1 MSQRTRYCSRCLTT
15 FTNDVD
21 RCPNLSCRTVR
32 PQAGWGELLE
42 AGETIDRTYR
52 IRQRLAIGGAGV
64 TYLAREIGAKNEEI
78 GPLLA
83 VKVLYQQRDQGPYL
97 RRLATEAQILQG
109 LNHAQIVECRGFV
122 HRSGHSP
129 YLVTRFEA
137 GGSLLDHIR
146 RVGTLSIPVT
156 ANLGRQICWALE
168 VAHRQ
173 HVVHRDLKPENVL
186 LVKQV
191 TGETIPDLK
200 VADFGIAKVSGGIGD
215 RLTRVGAFIGTPQY
229 AAPEQF
235 EGVTPEPAADI
246 YALGAVMYF
255 CLTARPVADF
265 MGELDPDDLREQLV
279 RHLPVRLTELNAPGH
294 LRRWMEDTLALAMT
308 VEPSD
313 RCDLATLDRRLADI
327 AAERDP
333 GHVPVAPLR
342 DLPTSTPTISAG
354 MLEVMPVG
362 PNPEEP
368 RPSTDEHFR
377 EERSRIPAHAP
388 VSIVGGRP
396 PRPWSSAD
404 SPDAVVPDPAAGTAD
419 PAAPPPL
426 PPVNIPDPVLARL
439 NAPPRPPLPV
449 DGALPP
455 LPVDAP
461 PPLPVDAPPPLPAEG
476 AAVPEPDPDPV
487 PPPPPRVST
496 PPADPFPPPPPRVA
510 PPPADPFPPP
520 PPADPF
526 PLPPRVSPVPDAPSR
541 PSGSA
546 SPPRSTGY
554 DPLADSRSPA
564 FPDEAPRSRAGTWM
578 GLGVVGVLG
587 GVGLLLVVVGIV
599 VGLLWDSGP
608 PRLTGT
614 ETDPVVHRDWE
625 LIAGALGQ
633 LGVRAE
639 RACQAP
645 KYLQVEATVQPDGTV
660 THVDLLNYAFEPT
673 RACMEKELG
682 RAPLPRNAGAPVRVA
697 ISLQE

>member
-1 MSQRTRYCSRCLTT
+1 MPPRTRYCSRCLTT

-32 PQAGWGELLE
+32 PQTGWGELLE

-64 TYLAREIGAKNEEI
+64 TYLAREIGGKNEEM

-146 RVGTLSIPVT
+146 RVGTLSVPVT

-191 TGETIPDLK
+191 TGDTIPDLK
-200 VADFGIAKVSGGIGD
+200 VADFGIAKVAGGIGD

-235 EGVTPEPAADI
+235 EGLTPEPAADI

-255 CLTARPVADF
+255 CLTARPVAEF
-265 MGELDPDDLREQLV
+265 MGELDPDDLREQLI
-279 RHLPVRLTELNAPGH
+279 RHLPVRLNELNAPAH

-308 VEPSD
+308 VEPGD

-354 MLEVMPVG
+354 MLEVMPVDSG
-362 PNPEEP
+362 PNPEDP

-377 EERSRIPAHAP
+377 EERSRIPSHAR
-388 VSIVGGRP
+388 GART
-396 PRPWSSAD
+396 PRPGPSPD
-404 SPDAVVPDPAAGTAD
+404 SPDAIVPDPAAGTAD
-419 PAAPPPL
+419 PAAPPPI
-426 PPVNIPDPVLARL
+426 PAVNVPDPVSQRL
-439 NAPPRPPLPV
+439 NAASPLPSSTPPLPSS
-449 DGALPP
+449 APP
-455 LPVDAP
+455 LPSAP
-461 PPLPVDAPPPLPAEG
+461 PLSSPLPSSTPPLPSSAPPLPASAVTPPNG
-476 AAVPEPDPDPV
+476 AVPA
-487 PPPPPRVST
+487 PPALPPAPPRAGEPPPRRAPV
-496 PPADPFPPPPPRVA
+496 ADVP
-510 PPPADPFPPP
+510 
-520 PPADPF
+520 
-526 PLPPRVSPVPDAPSR
+526 PVPVAK
-541 PSGSA
+541 A
-546 SPPRSTGY
+546 SYPPPRSTGY
-554 DPLADSRSPA
+554 DPLADSRGPA
-564 FPDEAPRSRAGTWM
+564 FPEEAPRSRTGAWM

-587 GVGLLLVVVGIV
+587 GVGLLLLGIGIAVGV
-599 VGLLWDSGP
+599 LWDSGP

-614 ETDPVVHRDWE
+614 ETDPAVQRDWQ
-625 LIAGALGQ
+625 LVAGALGQ
-633 LGVRAE
+633 LGVKAE
-639 RACQAP
+639 RACLAP
-645 KYLQVEATVQPDGTV
+645 KYLAVEVTVQPDGTV
-660 THVDLLNYAFEPT
+660 THVELLNYAFEPT
-673 RACMEKELG
+673 RLCMEKELA
-682 RAPLPRNAGAPVRVA
+682 RSPLPRNSASPVRVA
-697 ISLQE
+697 VTLQE

>member
-1 MSQRTRYCSRCLTT
+1 MPQRTRYCSRCLTT

-21 RCPNLSCRTVR
+21 RCPNLSCRAVR
-32 PQAGWGELLE
+32 PPAGWGELLE

-64 TYLAREIGAKNEEI
+64 TYLAREIGQKNEEI

-156 ANLGRQICWALE
+156 ANIGRQICWALE

-186 LVKQV
+186 MVKQV
-191 TGETIPDLK
+191 SADTIPELK

-255 CLTARPVADF
+255 CLTARPVAEF

-279 RHLPVRLTELNAPGH
+279 RHLPVRLAELNAPGH
-294 LRRWMEDTLALAMT
+294 LRRWMEDTLALAMMP
-308 VEPSD
+308 EPAD
-313 RCDLATLDRRLADI
+313 RCDLATLDRRLADL

-333 GHVPVAPLR
+333 GHVPTAPQR

-354 MLEVMPVG
+354 MLDLLPVG
-362 PNPEEP
+362 AGPAPPPN
-368 RPSTDEHFR
+368 TDEHFR
-377 EERSRIPAHAP
+377 EERARLPSHAP
-388 VSIVGGRP
+388 GSGPVRT
-396 PRPWSSAD
+396 PRPGRSSDA
-404 SPDAVVPDPAAGTAD
+404 PDAVVPDPAAGTAD

-426 PPVNIPDPVLARL
+426 PVVLVPDAVAQ
-439 NAPPRPPLPV
+439 RP
-449 DGALPP
+449 ASLPP
-455 LPVDAP
+455 MPAHPGLSDLGAELSSEEAPRSAPSQAAP
-461 PPLPVDAPPPLPAEG
+461 PPLPPAPVAPAAPP
-476 AAVPEPDPDPV
+476 
-487 PPPPPRVST
+487 
-496 PPADPFPPPPPRVA
+496 VA
-510 PPPADPFPPP
+510 PAAPPVAPAAAPASPPSEPRP
-520 PPADPF
+520 P
-526 PLPPRVSPVPDAPSR
+526 
-541 PSGSA
+541 
-546 SPPRSTGY
+546 PPRSTGY
-554 DPLADSRSPA
+554 DPRESA
-564 FPDEAPRSRAGTWM
+564 FPEEAPRSRTGVLL
-578 GLGVVGVLG
+578 GLGVVAVLALG
-587 GVGLLLVVVGIV
+587 GLLLVVG
-599 VGLLWDSGP
+599 GLGLGMSLDNGP
-608 PRLTGT
+608 VRLTGA
-614 ETDPVVHRDWE
+614 ETDPAVHKDWE
-625 LIAGALGQ
+625 MVASALGQ
-633 LGVRAE
+633 HGAAAE
-639 RACQAP
+639 RACKSP
-645 KYLQVEATVQPDGTV
+645 PYLAIEATVQPDGRV
-660 THVDLLNYAFEPT
+660 SHVELLNYAFEPI
-673 RACMEKELG
+673 RQCMEQELG
-682 RAPLPRNAGAPVRVA
+682 KAALPRNTGAPVRVA
-697 ISLQE
+697 VTLQE